1 MPLDVGEKQLTDVPQ
16 MILGDDQL
24 DDFAKQM
31 LADITEQSPRKLIA
45 IAGIPGSGKTTL
57 MLKLIDRINAIK
69 PATAA
74 AVSMDAYHLMNVQL
88 DALDLRKVK
97 GSPQTYDVISYMH
110 LLKQLKT
117 QTQRDVFYPVYD
129 RGIHNPIWRG
139 SQVVKPTVKILFT
152 EGQFLLLDQTPWNEL
167 VHLVDESWYLKVDP
181 EKIREDLI
189 ARHVRGGR
197 TREDAIEY
205 VRRTDDANRDLVL
218 TRMRKPDLVIGLP
231 GR

>member
-1 MPLDVGEKQLTDVPQ
+1 MPLDVGEKEFSDVQ
-16 MILGDDQL
+16 HVILGDDQL
-24 DDFAKQM
+24 DDFAKQL
-31 LADITEQSPRKLIA
+31 LADIDKQSTRKLIA

-97 GSPQTYDVISYMH
+97 GSPQTYDVTSYLH

-117 QTQRDVFYPVYD
+117 QTKRDVFYPVYD
-129 RGIHNPIWRG
+129 RGIHNPIWRA
-139 SQVVKPTVKILFT
+139 SQIVKPKVKILFT
-152 EGQFLLLDQTPWNEL
+152 EGQFLLLDHAPWDEL
-167 VHLVDESWYLKVDP
+167 ANVVDESWYLKVDP
-181 EKIREDLI
+181 AKVREDLI
-189 ARHVRGGR
+189 ARHVHGGR
-197 TREDAIEY
+197 TREDAIEH
-205 VRRTDDANRDLVL
+205 VTRSDDANRDLVL
-218 TRMRKPDLVIGLP
+218 TCMRKPDLIVGLP

>member
-1 MPLDVGEKQLTDVPQ
+1 MPLDVGEKQFPDIEQVV
-16 MILGDDQL
+16 LGDDQL
-24 DDFAKQM
+24 DDFANQL
-31 LADITEQSPRKLIA
+31 LADIAEQSMRKLIA

-57 MLKLIDRINAIK
+57 MLKLIDCINAIE

-97 GSPQTYDVISYMH
+97 GSPQTYDVISYLH
-110 LLKQLKT
+110 LLKQLKS

-129 RGIHNPIWRG
+129 RGIHNPIWRA

-152 EGQFLLLDQTPWNEL
+152 EGQFLLLDQSPWDEL
-167 VHLVDESWYLKVDP
+167 ANVVDESWYLKVDP
-181 EKIREDLI
+181 AKVREDLI

-197 TREDAIEY
+197 SRESAVEHVTRS
-205 VRRTDDANRDLVL
+205 DDANRDLVL
-218 TRMRKPDLVIGLP
+218 TRMRKPDRVIGLP